1 MTANLS
7 HADVAK
13 LLADPSASTR
23 ATLATKVA
31 SQVSTEQLT
40 SDERTLAEDIVR
52 AMAQDTSKIVREAL
66 SVNLKATPNLPHDV
80 ALTLANDIDSV
91 ALPILE
97 FSEVLS
103 EADLVE
109 LVRGDERS
117 ESKQTA
123 IARRGDITDTVAQ
136 AIVDTTDSAAVVGVL
151 VANPAADL
159 SETTL
164 DRVVDR
170 FGDEEEVQGPLVHRQ
185 TLPLAIAERLVA
197 RLSDDLQ
204 NYLVA
209 HHDLAPDTASKL
221 LEATRERAT
230 INLVGDETDE
240 EALSRM
246 IEQLHC
252 NGRLTP
258 SLVLRSL
265 CSGDLMF
272 FETALARLARISP
285 MNARI
290 LIHDGGELGLKSI
303 YTKASL
309 PESLLPAVQIALE
322 VLDDTGFQERDFDR
336 DSFSRMMLER
346 ILTRCEELTA
356 EDADYLL
363 SKLNDIAPP
372 AWLVA

>member
-13 LLADPSASTR
+13 LLADPSDSTR
-23 ATLATKVA
+23 ASLATKVA
-31 SQVSTEQLT
+31 AQVSTETLT

-52 AMAQDTSKIVREAL
+52 AMAHDASEMVREAL
-66 SVNLKATPNLPHDV
+66 SVNLKATRNLPHDV
-80 ALTLANDIDSV
+80 AVTLANDIDSV

-109 LVRGDERS
+109 LVRGEERS
-117 ESKQTA
+117 ESKHTA
-123 IARRGDITDTVAQ
+123 IARRSDLTDSVAQ

-151 VANPAADL
+151 VANPAAEL
-159 SETTL
+159 SDATL

-170 FGDEEEVQGPLVHRQ
+170 FGDEEEVQAPLVHRP

-197 RLSDDLQ
+197 RLSDELQ
-204 NYLVA
+204 SYLVA
-209 HHDLAPDTASKL
+209 RHDLAPDTASEL
-221 LEATRERAT
+221 VAATRERAT

-240 EALSRM
+240 DALSRM
-246 IEQLHC
+246 VEQLHC

-265 CSGDLMF
+265 CTGDLMF
-272 FETALARLARISP
+272 FETAMARLARVSP

-303 YTKASL
+303 YTKAGL
-309 PESLLPAVQIALE
+309 PESLFPAVRIAME

-346 ILTRCEELTA
+346 ILTRSEEMSA
-356 EDADYLL
+356 EDEDYLL
-363 SKLNDIAPP
+363 RKLNDIAPP